1 MCYFPQASNLSH
13 LFTLIRNDVE
23 KSVAPND
30 DDDMPAGMPEGFA
43 EDDAGTT
50 PKYPKSLF
58 LLLPLFDSYE
68 LNPVGYKAQERVS
81 LPDGLDLDT
90 PLVDPTLLKAEL
102 DGVDLDSEDQEEP
115 DIDASENMAALQAA
129 IKASD
134 GSAKPKKAGK
144 GPRVKADGTPESKEE
159 RAAVS
164 GRPTVLAQNFDI
176 VLIMIN
182 PRSVARRERR
192 DRRGIRITLQPT
204 MISTTLTASPSS
216 SSRSTTM
223 MTSRLGTLDQ
233 VVGCYQR
240 RCPVGN
246 HPDVPV
252 HHLRTRWWLDRKSRS
267 TVKERCPRVAVTLH
281 QPKKRLGAKRRTAG

>member
-1 MCYFPQASNLSH
+1 MSH

-30 DDDMPAGMPEGFA
+30 DDDIPTGMPAGFA

-90 PLVDPTLLKAEL
+90 PLVDPALLKAEF
-102 DGVDLDSEDQEEP
+102 DGVDGDSGDEEEP
-115 DIDASENMAALQAA
+115 HIDASENMAALQAA

-134 GSAKPKKAGK
+134 GSAKPKKGGK

-164 GRPTVLAQNFDI
+164 EPPTVLYQEFYI
-176 VLIMIN
+176 VLIMII
-182 PRSVARRERR
+182 PRSDARREKR
-192 DRRGIRITLQPT
+192 DRREIRIILQPA
-204 MISTTLTASPSS
+204 MMTTTSTASPSS
-216 SSRSTTM
+216 SSRLTTKTM
-223 MTSRLGTLDQ
+223 NLVGTLDQ
-233 VVGCYQR
+233 VVGCSQQR
-240 RCPVGN
+240 LPVGN
-246 HPDVPV
+246 HLDVPV
-252 HHLRTRWWLDRKSRS
+252 HHSRTR
-267 TVKERCPRVAVTLH
+267 
-281 QPKKRLGAKRRTAG
+281 

>member
-1 MCYFPQASNLSH
+1 MSH
-13 LFTLIRNDVE
+13 LFTLIRSDVG
-23 KSVAPND
+23 KSAVPND
-30 DDDMPAGMPEGFA
+30 SDNIPAGMPEGFA
-43 EDDAGTT
+43 EDNAETT

-90 PLVDPTLLKAEL
+90 PLVNPALLKAEF
-102 DGVDLDSEDQEEP
+102 DGVDVDSEDQEEP
-115 DIDASENMAALQAA
+115 DLDASENMAALQAA

-134 GSAKPKKAGK
+134 GSAKPKKVGK

-164 GRPTVLAQNFDI
+164 GPPTVLIQKYDI
-176 VLIMIN
+176 LLIMII
-182 PRSVARRERR
+182 PRSDARREKR

-204 MISTTLTASPSS
+204 MISTTSTASPSS
-216 SSRSTTM
+216 SSTLTTM
-223 MTSRLGTLDQ
+223 MTNRLGTLDQ
-233 VVGCYQR
+233 VVGCSRQR
-240 RCPVGN
+240 LPVGN

-252 HHLRTRWWLDRKSRS
+252 RH
-267 TVKERCPRVAVTLH
+267 
-281 QPKKRLGAKRRTAG
+281 

>member
-1 MCYFPQASNLSH
+1 
-13 LFTLIRNDVE
+13 VG
-23 KSVAPND
+23 KSVVPND

-223 MTSRLGTLDQ
+223 MSTTSTVSPSSSSRSTTMMTSRLGTLDQ